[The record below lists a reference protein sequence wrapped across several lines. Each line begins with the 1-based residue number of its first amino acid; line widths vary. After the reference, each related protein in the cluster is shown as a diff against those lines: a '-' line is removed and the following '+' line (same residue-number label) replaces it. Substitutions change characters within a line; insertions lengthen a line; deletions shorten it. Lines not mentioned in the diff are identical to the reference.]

1 MPADEIG
8 GFGTA
13 VANTENVP
21 SGSRLNG
28 TWDRDPGTGQH
39 PPGWMKAA
47 KGRQNLIEP
56 QERCRIGVS

>member
-8 GFGTA
+8 GFGTT

-28 TWDRDPGTGQH
+28 TWARDPETG
-39 PPGWMKAA
+39 
-47 KGRQNLIEP
+47 
-56 QERCRIGVS
+56 